1 MELALKFCLILILLI
16 FLVYSQTIK
25 VEVNPLLNFT
35 ITFENYTQKD
45 NLIEFEFSIYNLG
58 SLSANFSIIL
68 ESECCKI
75 IDEKVI
81 NPSEEK
87 DFKVRYL
94 ALKNESINVY
104 LKVNDS
110 LLNLKNVEIKSDKKL
125 ERKSIDLYYI
135 YENRKLK
142 ILGNL
147 EDFSFYVI
155 NSTTK
160 QKNLDKK
167 YGEIEIESD
176 EKYVDVIFFN
186 EFFYDIKRFELKN
199 PSILEKIIFEIRKF
213 ITLTFLN

>member
-1 MELALKFCLILILLI
+1 MEFVLKFCLILILLI

-45 NLIEFEFSIYNLG
+45 NLANFEFSIYNLG

-75 IDEKVI
+75 IDEKII

-94 ALKNESINVY
+94 ALKNESIKVY
-104 LKVNDS
+104 LKVNSS
-110 LLNLKNVEIKSDKKL
+110 LLNLKNVEIKFDKEL

-147 EDFSFYVI
+147 KGFSFYVI

-167 YGEIEIESD
+167 YGEIEIENDS
-176 EKYVDVIFFN
+176 KYVDVIFFN

>member
-1 MELALKFCLILILLI
+1 MEFALKFCLALIFLI

-25 VEVNPLLNFT
+25 VEVKPLLNFT
-35 ITFENYTQKD
+35 ITFENHTQKD
-45 NLIEFEFSIYNLG
+45 NLIEFEFSIYNFG
-58 SLSANFSIIL
+58 SLTANFSIIL

-87 DFKVRYL
+87 DFKIRYL
-94 ALKNESINVY
+94 ALKNESIKVY

-110 LLNLKNVEIKSDKKL
+110 LLNLKNVEIKFDKKL
-125 ERKSIDLYYI
+125 KRKSIDLYYI
-135 YENRKLK
+135 YENRKIK

-147 EDFSFYVI
+147 EGFSFYVI

-167 YGEIEIESD
+167 YNEIEIEND
-176 EKYVDVIFFN
+176 TKYVDVIFFN
-186 EFFYDIKRFELKN
+186 ELFYDIKRFELKN

-213 ITLTFLN
+213 TTLTFLN